1 MRSVWPF
8 RLLPKSMTTA
18 SMSRRFRPMRRT
30 YRRRILASGGQRQSR
45 SIVTSRA
52 QRSFA
57 SCGSGERKQFL
68 TLSLW
73 RDAAGLR
80 WRWKAFPTP
89 RPLYNLDKLA
99 ARSDASVVI
108 CEGEKS
114 ADAAA
119 RVFPNC
125 VCITSPNGSQSAS
138 KADWSPLHGRRVL
151 IWPDADE
158 PGSTYAAEV
167 AAILHPLDCQVSI
180 IDASA
185 LASIDPNGDQRGPAK
200 GWDAADAVAEWQ
212 DLAALRQAAD
222 GLAKAFVPGAPGAFD
237 GNREAQ
243 PFWTMSLL
251 PASGI
256 KPEPISWLW
265 RDWLARGKMHIIA
278 GQPGTGKT
286 TLAMKMAATVSA
298 GSRWPDGTEATKG
311 NVIIW
316 SGEDDPA
323 DTLVPRLEASG
334 ADLSRIFFAGEMSCG
349 KERRDFD
356 PAKDITALQAAIE
369 TAGGASLIIVD
380 PIVSATAADSH
391 KNSETRRGLQPLV
404 DMAAKLDAALLG
416 ITHFTKGSEG
426 RSPIDRVTG
435 SVAFGALARVVMVAA
450 KQQDGDDG
458 KSAPRVLM
466 RAKSN
471 IGPDEGGFAYS
482 LELVPMFERPDIV
495 ASVVSW
501 GESVDGNAREILAE
515 AEEVPD
521 KEAAGALQEATDFL
535 LDLLTDGPKT
545 AKEVRAAA
553 RDAGHSPRTIDR
565 AKSKLGIASVKDRL
579 TGGWKWSRPEE
590 RQGRQGLASFEDL
603 QVRQESLPQK
613 RGVLGVLRGES
624 EAVSDD

>member
-1 MRSVWPF
+1 MTIWRWRHDCAPLPRWVVEALPNLIQNKAAGSNTRS
-8 RLLPKSMTTA
+8 A
-18 SMSRRFRPMRRT
+18 CRRT
-30 YRRRILASGGQRQSR
+30 
-45 SIVTSRA
+45 
-52 QRSFA
+52 
-57 SCGSGERKQFL
+57 
-68 TLSLW
+68 
-73 RDAAGLR
+73 
-80 WRWKAFPTP
+80 
-89 RPLYNLDKLA
+89 
-99 ARSDASVVI
+99 
-108 CEGEKS
+108 

-119 RVFPNC
+119 SVFPDSVC
-125 VCITSPNGSQSAS
+125 VTSPNGSQSAI

-167 AAILHPLDCQVSI
+167 AAILHPLHCQVSI

-185 LASIDPNGDQRGPAK
+185 LASVDPNGDQRGPAK
-200 GWDAADAVAEWQ
+200 GWDAADAIAEWEN
-212 DLAALRQAAD
+212 LSALRKAAY
-222 GLAKAFVPGAPGAFD
+222 GLAKPFEPGAPGAFD

-298 GSRWPDGTEATKG
+298 RSRWPDGTEATKG
-311 NVIIW
+311 SVIIW

-323 DTLVPRLEASG
+323 DTLVPWLEASG
-334 ADLSRIFFAGEMSCG
+334 ADLNRIFFAGEMSCR

-369 TAGGASLIIVD
+369 TAGGSSLIIVD

-450 KQQDGDDG
+450 KQQDGDHG
-458 KSAPRVLM
+458 KSAPRMLM

-471 IGPDEGGFAYS
+471 FGPDEGGFAYS

-501 GESVDGNAREILAE
+501 GKA
-515 AEEVPD
+515 
-521 KEAAGALQEATDFL
+521 
-535 LDLLTDGPKT
+535 
-545 AKEVRAAA
+545 
-553 RDAGHSPRTIDR
+553 
-565 AKSKLGIASVKDRL
+565 
-579 TGGWKWSRPEE
+579 
-590 RQGRQGLASFEDL
+590 
-603 QVRQESLPQK
+603 
-613 RGVLGVLRGES
+613 
-624 EAVSDD
+624 

>member
-1 MRSVWPF
+1 
-8 RLLPKSMTTA
+8 
-18 SMSRRFRPMRRT
+18 
-30 YRRRILASGGQRQSR
+30 
-45 SIVTSRA
+45 
-52 QRSFA
+52 
-57 SCGSGERKQFL
+57 
-68 TLSLW
+68 
-73 RDAAGLR
+73 
-80 WRWKAFPTP
+80 
-89 RPLYNLDKLA
+89 
-99 ARSDASVVI
+99 
-108 CEGEKS
+108 
-114 ADAAA
+114 
-119 RVFPNC
+119 
-125 VCITSPNGSQSAS
+125 
-138 KADWSPLHGRRVL
+138 
-151 IWPDADE
+151 
-158 PGSTYAAEV
+158 
-167 AAILHPLDCQVSI
+167 
-180 IDASA
+180 
-185 LASIDPNGDQRGPAK
+185 
-200 GWDAADAVAEWQ
+200 
-212 DLAALRQAAD
+212 
-222 GLAKAFVPGAPGAFD
+222 
-237 GNREAQ
+237 
-243 PFWTMSLL
+243 MSLRR
-251 PASGI
+251 PS
-256 KPEPISWLW
+256 
-265 RDWLARGKMHIIA
+265 KMHIIA

-334 ADLSRIFFAGEMSCG
+334 ADLNRIFFAGEMSCG

-416 ITHFTKGSEG
+416 ITHFTKGSAV

-482 LELVPMFERPDIV
+482 LELVPMFERPDII

-501 GESVDGNAREILAE
+501 GESVDGSAREILAE

-624 EAVSDD
+624 EAISDGLDEAIRDGWDGRF